1 MANQYRNMGI
11 YDVTFKA
18 NVDLSGN
25 QYYMATPASVAD
37 YVKLATGDDGPAP
50 IGVIQTDTAS
60 NVGDPVTVRMF
71 GPTKA
76 FVIAATSAAGA
87 SGIDLGDYLRC
98 NSSGYLCKSTT
109 DGPANARALGFM
121 DSGSGWMDVFFY
133 PIVINTCDVAF

>member
-1 MANQYRNMGI
+1 MANQYKNMGI

-18 NVDLSGN
+18 DADLSGK
-25 QYYMATPASVAD
+25 QYYCAIPASSQD
-37 YVKLATGDDGPAP
+37 FVKIAATDSGPAP
-50 IGVIQTDTAS
+50 LGVIQTDTAS
-60 NVGDPVTVRMF
+60 NVGDPVPLRMF

-87 SGIDLGDYLRC
+87 SAIDLGDYLRC